1 MKEGDRKGGW
11 EKGRKEDI
19 EKEEM
24 GKGEME
30 GEREGSWCNNI
41 CLQLLDSRILSFTP
55 LDDTS
60 TGPGPNK

>member
-1 MKEGDRKGGW
+1 
-11 EKGRKEDI
+11 
-19 EKEEM
+19 M
-24 GKGEME
+24 GKKGEME
-30 GEREGSWCNNI
+30 GEREGSWCNNT